1 MQYFCLTHPLLCK
14 EGLGEVEYSCL
25 NSIENMNKKFVT
37 LYRHIIEQERK
48 YPEATGQLS
57 DLLADIALACKLIS
71 LEVNRAGLIDILG
84 FTGEEN
90 VHGEQVK
97 KLDEFAHE
105 TLVRAMEVSGH
116 LCAIASEESEDF
128 IPVSEKYMGE
138 RPMSKYIC
146 HFDPLDGSSNIDAN
160 ISIGT
165 IFSIYKRISKSGP
178 GTLEDCLQIG
188 LKQVAAGY
196 IIYGSSTIM
205 IYTTGQ
211 GVHGFTLDPTV
222 GEFLL
227 FYENIKIPKKSKTY
241 SINEGNY
248 RKWNPNLQKYI
259 DDLKSDNKE
268 KNRPYTS
275 RYVGSLVADFHRNLL
290 YGGIFMYPADS
301 KNVNGKLRLLYEAN
315 PLAFIVEQA
324 GGRASNGKQRILE
337 VQPQDLHQ
345 RTPLF
350 IGSDEDVKEA
360 EKYLSG
366 NKITI
371 KNDFLLSL
379 K

>member
-1 MQYFCLTHPLLCK
+1 
-14 EGLGEVEYSCL
+14 
-25 NSIENMNKKFVT
+25 MNKKFVT

-48 YPEATGQLS
+48 FPEATGQLS

-84 FTGEEN
+84 FTGNEN
-90 VHGEQVK
+90 IHGEDVK
-97 KLDEFAHE
+97 KLDEFAHD

-116 LCAIASEESEDF
+116 LCAIASEESENF
-128 IPVSEKYMGE
+128 IPVDEKYMGS

-178 GTLEDCLQIG
+178 GTLEDCLQKG
-188 LKQVAAGY
+188 SNQVAAGY

-205 IYTTGQ
+205 VYSTGQ

-241 SINEGNY
+241 SVNEGNY
-248 RKWNPNLQKYI
+248 TKWDKNLQKYV
-259 DDLKSDNKE
+259 DSLKCEDKE
-268 KNRPYTS
+268 KGRPYS
-275 RYVGSLVADFHRNLL
+275 ARYVGSLVADFHRNLL
-290 YGGIFMYPADS
+290 YGGIFMYPRDK
-301 KNVNGKLRLLYEAN
+301 KNTRGKLRLLYEAN
-315 PLAFIVEQA
+315 PLAYIVEQG
-324 GGRASNGKQRILE
+324 GGRASDGKERILDI
-337 VQPQDLHQ
+337 PPLDLHQ
-345 RTPLF
+345 KTPLF
-350 IGSDEDVKEA
+350 IGSELDVLEA
-360 EKYLSG
+360 EK
-366 NKITI
+366 
-371 KNDFLLSL
+371 FLASTD
-379 K
+379 